1 MTEPNCPD
9 QKQILEYLSGRLDRP
24 KSDRLSAH
32 IDTCAVCN
40 TTISSLNP
48 GPDKLVDGL
57 QNMVSSS
64 FADEPECSG
73 VVQQIASQSPPVARV
88 GGSYLTGAELI
99 AEGEMLRDYRLFEQ
113 IGRGGM
119 GAVHRAEH
127 VRLKRP
133 VAIKLLL
140 TDRLQDDSAI
150 ARFNREMEAVGKLD
164 HPNIVRAT
172 DAGDHD
178 GTHFLVME
186 LVDGPNLSQIART
199 VGPLRVADACELVR
213 QAAEGLQHAYEH
225 GLVHRD
231 IKPSNLLL
239 AGNGTVKILDLGLA
253 LLRESPV
260 EQDELTS
267 SGQIMGTL
275 DYMAPE
281 QASDTHGVDI
291 RADLYSL
298 GCTLYHLLA
307 GAPPFR
313 GSQYSTILKKMM
325 AHAQTPVPPLSNVR
339 SDIPSELWA
348 ILDQLLAK
356 EPSDRYATPEQV
368 AAALQP
374 FACESRLS
382 ELMDE
387 WRNSAEQ
394 DQESSASRS
403 TVAPASSAQSDTLD
417 PDSVQ
422 PAKSL
427 AAQSADDAD
436 GMVPT
441 IMIEPEPAS
450 ANSGRS
456 GRQNQRRFRKSLA
469 GFGGIL
475 LLGIVFFVGT
485 GEGRVELTVNHRDI
499 QVSVDGEPQQI
510 RVLDGTNGE
519 YRIELPNI
527 PAGRR
532 ELIVSRDGFSSETR
546 HFWITRNG
554 DRAFEMKLAPESD
567 TDPAKQLQLARKEV
581 TPNTAT
587 KPAVSNLGP
596 AENVLPGLI
605 PRPAAIPGIKRWNL
619 VTRTSRTPVRS
630 IAYSP
635 DNELIAY
642 GTLDG
647 QIRICD
653 RKTGALQNLL
663 ISNKDQVKCLQWSHD
678 SRILVAGYRGRV
690 VRLWTRDGEL
700 HAEIPTENEV
710 NGVSFS
716 PNGQRF
722 AIAGGAGIQIAT
734 LDGEVERVIR
744 HDSVTNRCVC
754 WHPRQDWIATSDFKG
769 ILRISNTNGS
779 LIERLESSHPKG
791 CAEMV
796 WSPDGNHLAT
806 GLDDNRL
813 EAWDVE
819 NWTSTIWTAGRSNVQ
834 DIDWHPVDNRI
845 LSITADGHVAEW
857 TASGD
862 RIRIFREMTT
872 RVPHCGGY
880 SPDGNEI
887 YIHDRPSVERQTVD
901 GRPLPALHGV
911 EPAIAALSWDRR
923 SDQIVSGERTGTV
936 WRWENTL
943 EIASQLGRL
952 EADVKCIDLNSTDD
966 QMVIAASSL
975 KAGVYSASNLKLMQP
990 RLPTG
995 DLVQAAAWNSSGSL
1009 CAFGTEH
1016 DGVWLARRGHV
1027 SQLAAFP
1034 EPVASLAW
1042 HHAEDVLAVG
1052 GRDGTLL
1059 ITSPAGSG
1067 RQFKLQAGKVTHVKW
1082 HPHGDILAGAITAS
1096 HELRLWNKDGTELRT
1111 RPELTY
1117 VDQLAWDAAGNALLA
1132 AYRDGTVTRINEQLI
1147 TQKTAK
1153 LHSGMVTSLAVHP
1166 EKPIAV
1172 SGDESGTLIRWDT
1185 DTLLPDRV
1193 AIVMPDAQPVVFTAS
1208 GDFVS
1213 GDRELFER
1221 EFVYVIEDET
1231 CRRHLFKPSEFDE
1244 RRALPGDF
1252 SVDDAHP
1259 DQRFAQWVLN
1269 HGGELRE
1276 NGHLIR
1282 LPLSEDRPL
1291 EYVAVTFTGR
1301 DFGNEDI
1308 REFVEVLPS
1317 TVRHLELHIAEASV
1331 TSDCFSDLSKLPQ
1344 LKLLNMAACTVE
1356 PEDLQNL
1363 KSRSLTQLLIHNVQ
1377 LSHAGTG
1384 KYVWSSLPN
1393 LEILLLG
1400 ENLQSPDFQF
1410 NNDSLRDIGTALKR
1424 LLRLSLYRTS
1434 VTDEGLRGLASL
1446 SALRTLQ
1453 LGHSNLTDAAPS
1465 IMATQHPE
1473 LESLELSNS
1482 LITGSTL
1489 SQLKSLDR
1497 MTVLKLSGCERLR
1510 DNEFTQIEEL
1520 TNLQELHVSAT
1531 CFGDRHISV
1540 IQQLPNLTRLIAKH
1554 SELTDEGLKHLGATP
1569 SLQLIDIYSCP
1580 VTADGVAS
1588 VMTKHPTLQVQSHF
1602 SDEDILEA
1610 MGPEGR
1616 DRRFA
1621 QWVLDRGGKMLSTDT
1636 YTPILV
1642 AEEAPGRDANFAV
1655 DFSAVSDFGDD
1666 DLRTMNSLRP
1676 ARIINLILRNTAVT
1690 DAGLAAIEGFPC
1702 YLVGLAGTSV
1712 TDRSAAV
1719 LATLPRLH
1727 ILDLSGTRMTGASL
1741 AQLKSLPELDNLR
1754 LEGIPVSD
1762 NEFQSL
1768 DGCDLRNLVFSN
1780 LSTDAE
1786 RAITD
1791 RSMPVVGRMHRMYW
1805 LALPDSI
1812 TDDGIQHLG
1821 ALTGLKKLKCNG
1833 EGVTDRSA
1841 GVFASF
1847 SELEVLELLD
1857 TGVTGETI
1865 DALTCEGS
1873 LSQLVLNGSVRI
1885 APEAFGRLNRFRELT
1900 ELYLNNTRITN
1911 GQLAALS
1918 ELPLLKR
1925 LNLAVTSID
1934 DAGLVG
1940 LTRFPTL
1947 EFLVLHRTS
1956 VTDAGVDS
1964 LSRLKALRTLDVT
1977 GTQISEDGLKRLR
1990 EALPD
1995 CVIKAD

>member
-1 MTEPNCPD
+1 MSAANCPD
-9 QKQILEYLSGRLDRP
+9 QKQLLQYLSGSLDRKQSEYLSD
-24 KSDRLSAH
+24 H
-32 IDTCAVCN
+32 IDTCAICN
-40 TTISSLNP
+40 ATISTLNP
-48 GPDKLVDGL
+48 GADNLVGGL
-57 QNMVSSS
+57 QNVMPSS
-64 FADEPECSG
+64 FTAEPECSD
-73 VVQQIASQSPPVARV
+73 VIQRIAAQSPPLAPPLATV
-88 GGSYLTGAELI
+88 GGSNLTGAELI
-99 AEGEMLRDYRLFEQ
+99 AEGTMLRDYRLLEQ

-186 LVDGPNLSQIART
+186 LVDGPNLSQVART
-199 VGPLRVADACELVR
+199 LGPLDVADACELVR

-374 FACESRLS
+374 FAREARLS

-427 AAQSADDAD
+427 AAQSAEDAD
-436 GMVPT
+436 GMAPT
-441 IMIEPEPAS
+441 IMIEPGPAS

-510 RVLDGTNGE
+510 RVLDGTNGV

-532 ELIVSRDGFSSETR
+532 EMIVSRDGFSAETR
-546 HFWITRNG
+546 HFWITRG
-554 DRAFEMKLAPESD
+554 GTRAFEIQVSPDSLSAQPMDDVNGELQVAKWVLSLGGKIVTNVSGWIDAETELPSKPFRVTKIEIQHAKGVSNADISRLHHCPGLTHLDFGSSSLTDDGLKRLADLNLPLTCLSVHNCRVGDEGVQHLRQMKEMTRL
-567 TDPAKQLQLARKEV
+567 TF
-581 TPNTAT
+581 TAT
-587 KPAVSNLGP
+587 RITDAGVKVI
-596 AENVLPGLI
+596 AENFPKLSMLFVGSTAISDASVPDLAKMTSLKRLQIDRTRISFSGVQRLKAALPDTEI
-605 PRPAAIPGIKRWNL
+605 
-619 VTRTSRTPVRS
+619 VTDGGSLTPLSEQGPSYALRFQGGADAVTVS
-630 IAYSP
+630 
-635 DNELIAY
+635 DLK
-642 GTLDG
+642 
-647 QIRICD
+647 IR
-653 RKTGALQNLL
+653 
-663 ISNKDQVKCLQWSHD
+663 D
-678 SRILVAGYRGRV
+678 SEPFTFEAWILVDSLPRTQHQAISLFKNTGGVGGDNIWVTHEGRLTYRVDRRSSTDEAVRPGGNMSMVSAGPLPMGRWIHV
-690 VRLWTRDGEL
+690 AAVRDGKQARLFVDGEL
-700 HAEIPTENEV
+700 LAHMSIPP
-710 NGVSFS
+710 G
-716 PNGQRF
+716 R
-722 AIAGGAGIQIAT
+722 
-734 LDGEVERVIR
+734 
-744 HDSVTNRCVC
+744 
-754 WHPRQDWIATSDFKG
+754 
-769 ILRISNTNGS
+769 
-779 LIERLESSHPKG
+779 
-791 CAEMV
+791 
-796 WSPDGNHLAT
+796 
-806 GLDDNRL
+806 
-813 EAWDVE
+813 DV
-819 NWTSTIWTAGRSNVQ
+819 
-834 DIDWHPVDNRI
+834 
-845 LSITADGHVAEW
+845 
-857 TASGD
+857 
-862 RIRIFREMTT
+862 
-872 RVPHCGGY
+872 
-880 SPDGNEI
+880 
-887 YIHDRPSVERQTVD
+887 
-901 GRPLPALHGV
+901 
-911 EPAIAALSWDRR
+911 
-923 SDQIVSGERTGTV
+923 ERTGF
-936 WRWENTL
+936 
-943 EIASQLGRL
+943 ALG
-952 EADVKCIDLNSTDD
+952 KSWHTDARYGD
-966 QMVIAASSL
+966 IQIGWVRIS
-975 KAGVYSASNLKLMQP
+975 
-990 RLPTG
+990 RLPRYGKDFMPGITEKSDG
-995 DLVQAAAWNSSGSL
+995 ETVALYLFDEGQGEILRDVSGGKH
-1009 CAFGTEH
+1009 FNGVI
-1016 DGVWLARRGHV
+1016 DGAKWVRR
-1027 SQLAAFP
+1027 QL
-1034 EPVASLAW
+1034 
-1042 HHAEDVLAVG
+1042 
-1052 GRDGTLL
+1052 
-1059 ITSPAGSG
+1059 
-1067 RQFKLQAGKVTHVKW
+1067 
-1082 HPHGDILAGAITAS
+1082 
-1096 HELRLWNKDGTELRT
+1096 
-1111 RPELTY
+1111 
-1117 VDQLAWDAAGNALLA
+1117 DAAETAELSPNA
-1132 AYRDGTVTRINEQLI
+1132 R
-1147 TQKTAK
+1147 
-1153 LHSGMVTSLAVHP
+1153 
-1166 EKPIAV
+1166 
-1172 SGDESGTLIRWDT
+1172 
-1185 DTLLPDRV
+1185 
-1193 AIVMPDAQPVVFTAS
+1193 
-1208 GDFVS
+1208 
-1213 GDRELFER
+1213 
-1221 EFVYVIEDET
+1221 
-1231 CRRHLFKPSEFDE
+1231 
-1244 RRALPGDF
+1244 
-1252 SVDDAHP
+1252 

-1276 NGHLIR
+1276 NGQLIH
-1282 LPLSEDRPL
+1282 LPLSEERGFK
-1291 EYVAVTFTGR
+1291 YTKVTFTGR

-1308 REFVEVLPS
+1308 RKFVEILPS
-1317 TVRHLELHIAEASV
+1317 TVGHLELFLEDTSV
-1331 TSDCFSDLSKLPQ
+1331 TSSCFPDLSKLPQ
-1344 LKLLNMAACTVE
+1344 LWQLLMRQCVVDPRE
-1356 PEDLQNL
+1356 IQNL
-1363 KSRSLTQLLIHNVQ
+1363 RSQSLRQLHLLDVA
-1377 LSHAGTG
+1377 LSEPGTG
-1384 KYVWSSLPN
+1384 KYDWRGLPN
-1393 LEILLLG
+1393 LEWLQLG
-1400 ENLQSPDFQF
+1400 RMNNSPGFGF
-1410 NNDSLRDIGTALKR
+1410 NDSTLEEIGKTLKR
-1424 LLRLSLYRTS
+1424 LAHLTLIRTN
-1434 VTDEGLRGLASL
+1434 VTDDGLHGLAPL
-1446 SALRTLQ
+1446 PGLKRLELQ
-1453 LGHSNLTDAAPS
+1453 ESNVTDAGL
-1465 IMATQHPE
+1465 ATIVDNHPE
-1473 LESLELSNS
+1473 LEALVLNDS
-1482 LITGSTL
+1482 LITGKALEGLKSLEHLAMLSLEDCERIDNSALSGL
-1489 SQLKSLDR
+1489 SQLSGLNKLNITATSFSDQQVDILDR
-1497 MTVLKLSGCERLR
+1497 
-1510 DNEFTQIEEL
+1510 
-1520 TNLQELHVSAT
+1520 
-1531 CFGDRHISV
+1531 
-1540 IQQLPNLTRLIAKH
+1540 LPNLNELVAKH
-1554 SELTDEGLKHLGATP
+1554 TQLTDRGLEKLAALP
-1569 SLQLIDIYSCP
+1569 SLRSLDIDRCL
-1580 VTADGVAS
+1580 VTAEGVAS

-1602 SDEDILEA
+1602 SDEEILEA

-1616 DRRFA
+1616 DQRFA

-1642 AEEAPGRDANFAV
+1642 AEEAPGRGANFAV

-1741 AQLKSLPELDNLR
+1741 AELKLLPELDNLR

-1925 LNLAVTSID
+1925 LN
-1934 DAGLVG
+1934 
-1940 LTRFPTL
+1940 
-1947 EFLVLHRTS
+1947 
-1956 VTDAGVDS
+1956 
-1964 LSRLKALRTLDVT
+1964 
-1977 GTQISEDGLKRLR
+1977 
-1990 EALPD
+1990 
-1995 CVIKAD
+1995 

>member
-99 AEGEMLRDYRLFEQ
+99 AEGAMLRDYRLFEQ

-253 LLRESPV
+253 LLRENPAD
-260 EQDELTS
+260 QDELTS

-339 SDIPSELWA
+339 SDIPSELWT
-348 ILDQLLAK
+348 IIDRLLAK

-374 FACESRLS
+374 FAREARLS

-427 AAQSADDAD
+427 AAQSAEDAD
-436 GMVPT
+436 GMAPT

-450 ANSGRS
+450 ANGGRS
-456 GRQNQRRFRKSLA
+456 GRQNRRRVRRVLA

-510 RVLDGTNGE
+510 RVLDGTNGV

-527 PAGRR
+527 SAGRR
-532 ELIVSRDGFSSETR
+532 EMIVSRDGFSAETR
-546 HFWITRNG
+546 HFWITRG
-554 DRAFEMKLAPESD
+554 GERTFEMKLAPQKQPTHSD
-567 TDPAKQLQLARKEV
+567 SDRK
-581 TPNTAT
+581 
-587 KPAVSNLGP
+587 S
-596 AENVLPGLI
+596 
-605 PRPAAIPGIKRWNL
+605 
-619 VTRTSRTPVRS
+619 
-630 IAYSP
+630 
-635 DNELIAY
+635 NELA
-642 GTLDG
+642 
-647 QIRICD
+647 
-653 RKTGALQNLL
+653 
-663 ISNKDQVKCLQWSHD
+663 
-678 SRILVAGYRGRV
+678 
-690 VRLWTRDGEL
+690 
-700 HAEIPTENEV
+700 
-710 NGVSFS
+710 
-716 PNGQRF
+716 
-722 AIAGGAGIQIAT
+722 
-734 LDGEVERVIR
+734 
-744 HDSVTNRCVC
+744 
-754 WHPRQDWIATSDFKG
+754 
-769 ILRISNTNGS
+769 
-779 LIERLESSHPKG
+779 
-791 CAEMV
+791 
-796 WSPDGNHLAT
+796 
-806 GLDDNRL
+806 
-813 EAWDVE
+813 
-819 NWTSTIWTAGRSNVQ
+819 
-834 DIDWHPVDNRI
+834 
-845 LSITADGHVAEW
+845 VAEW
-857 TASGD
+857 VLSLGGTITTDINGS
-862 RIRIFREMTT
+862 RIR
-872 RVPHCGGY
+872 
-880 SPDGNEI
+880 
-887 YIHDRPSVERQTVD
+887 
-901 GRPLPALHGV
+901 
-911 EPAIAALSWDRR
+911 
-923 SDQIVSGERTGTV
+923 
-936 WRWENTL
+936 
-943 EIASQLGRL
+943 
-952 EADVKCIDLNSTDD
+952 
-966 QMVIAASSL
+966 
-975 KAGVYSASNLKLMQP
+975 
-990 RLPTG
+990 
-995 DLVQAAAWNSSGSL
+995 
-1009 CAFGTEH
+1009 
-1016 DGVWLARRGHV
+1016 
-1027 SQLAAFP
+1027 
-1034 EPVASLAW
+1034 
-1042 HHAEDVLAVG
+1042 
-1052 GRDGTLL
+1052 
-1059 ITSPAGSG
+1059 
-1067 RQFKLQAGKVTHVKW
+1067 
-1082 HPHGDILAGAITAS
+1082 
-1096 HELRLWNKDGTELRT
+1096 
-1111 RPELTY
+1111 
-1117 VDQLAWDAAGNALLA
+1117 
-1132 AYRDGTVTRINEQLI
+1132 
-1147 TQKTAK
+1147 
-1153 LHSGMVTSLAVHP
+1153 
-1166 EKPIAV
+1166 AV
-1172 SGDESGTLIRWDT
+1172 SE
-1185 DTLLPDRV
+1185 LPQ
-1193 AIVMPDAQPVVFTAS
+1193 MPFHIKT
-1208 GDFVS
+1208 
-1213 GDRELFER
+1213 
-1221 EFVYVIEDET
+1221 
-1231 CRRHLFKPSEFDE
+1231 
-1244 RRALPGDF
+1244 
-1252 SVDDAHP
+1252 
-1259 DQRFAQWVLN
+1259 
-1269 HGGELRE
+1269 
-1276 NGHLIR
+1276 
-1282 LPLSEDRPL
+1282 
-1291 EYVAVTFTGR
+1291 
-1301 DFGNEDI
+1301 
-1308 REFVEVLPS
+1308 VEV
-1317 TVRHLELHIAEASV
+1317 
-1331 TSDCFSDLSKLPQ
+1331 
-1344 LKLLNMAACTVE
+1344 
-1356 PEDLQNL
+1356 
-1363 KSRSLTQLLIHNVQ
+1363 
-1377 LSHAGTG
+1377 AG
-1384 KYVWSSLPN
+1384 
-1393 LEILLLG
+1393 
-1400 ENLQSPDFQF
+1400 
-1410 NNDSLRDIGTALKR
+1410 
-1424 LLRLSLYRTS
+1424 TS
-1434 VTDEGLRGLASL
+1434 VTDADIERLQPCSHLTRFACGGSSISEDGLRRLAELKLPLVFLAVHNCGIGDQGL
-1446 SALRTLQ
+1446 R
-1453 LGHSNLTDAAPS
+1453 H
-1465 IMATQHPE
+1465 
-1473 LESLELSNS
+1473 
-1482 LITGSTL
+1482 
-1489 SQLKSLDR
+1489 LKSLKTLSSLTLTGTRITDKGIATITADFPELTSLFVGSTAISDASVPDLAKMTSLNRLQIDR
-1497 MTVLKLSGCERLR
+1497 TRISSSGAERLKAALPDTEIVTDGGSLTPLSEQGPSHALRFQGGADAVTVSDLTVRDSEPFTFEAWILVDSLPRTQHQAISLFKNTGGVGGDNIWVTHEGRLTYRIDRRTSAEEAVRPGGNMSMVSAGPLPMGRWIHVAAVRDGKLARLFVDGELLAHMSIPPARDFERTGFALGKSWHADARYGDIQIGWVRISRLPRYGKDFMPGITEKSDGETVALYLFDEGQGKILRDVSGGKHFNGVIDGAKWVRRQLDAAEPAKLSPEAR
-1510 DNEFTQIEEL
+1510 DQ
-1520 TNLQELHVSAT
+1520 
-1531 CFGDRHISV
+1531 
-1540 IQQLPNLTRLIAKH
+1540 
-1554 SELTDEGLKHLGATP
+1554 
-1569 SLQLIDIYSCP
+1569 
-1580 VTADGVAS
+1580 
-1588 VMTKHPTLQVQSHF
+1588 
-1602 SDEDILEA
+1602 
-1610 MGPEGR
+1610 
-1616 DRRFA
+1616 RFA
-1621 QWVLDRGGKMLSTDT
+1621 QWVLDRGGKLLSTDT
-1636 YTPILV
+1636 RAEILV
-1642 AEEAPGRDANFAV
+1642 AEEAPGRGGNFAA

-1666 DLRTMNSLRP
+1666 DLRIMNSLRP
-1676 ARIINLILRNTAVT
+1676 ARPIDLILRNTAVT
-1690 DAGLAAIEGFPC
+1690 DEGLAAIEGLPC
-1702 YLVGLAGTSV
+1702 WIVDLAGTSV

-1741 AQLKSLPELDNLR
+1741 AQLKSLPELQNLR

-1947 EFLVLHRTS
+1947 EFLVIHRTS

-1995 CVIKAD
+1995 CLIKAD